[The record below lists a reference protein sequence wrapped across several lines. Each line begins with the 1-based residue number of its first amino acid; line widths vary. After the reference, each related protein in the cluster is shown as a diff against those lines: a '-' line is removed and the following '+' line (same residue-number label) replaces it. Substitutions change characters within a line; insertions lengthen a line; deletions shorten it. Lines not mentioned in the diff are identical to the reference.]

1 VELMADTL
9 SFEAVVDLMF
19 ECVDALITRRTR
31 SFNPGAKLPKPSLAE
46 VRDSRAM
53 VKALQPLPFRA
64 CVTVENISLN
74 ASLLAPKLR
83 LNRLSLFAFGVVAVW
98 IGSHLLNKPC
108 LSLQNRLFRV
118 GLRVWI
124 DPVSEH
130 IDR

>member
-1 VELMADTL
+1 VELMVDTL

-53 VKALQPLPFRA
+53 VKALQPLSFRA

-74 ASLLAPKLR
+74 ASLLT
-83 LNRLSLFAFGVVAVW
+83 LNRLFLFDLRAVRT
-98 IGSHLLNKPC
+98 GNHF
-108 LSLQNRLFRV
+108 QQR
-118 GLRVWI
+118 
-124 DPVSEH
+124 
-130 IDR
+130 